1 MPFRKS
7 GRAILRY
14 QCCCELAEIH
24 YTHSVGALP
33 YPLLFVHKMKI
44 KKYSYNSRV
53 HALTQSN
60 MKMLL
65 VFILANYECN
75 V

>member
-7 GRAILRY
+7 GRAILRF

-44 KKYSYNSRV
+44 KKIKNI
-53 HALTQSN
+53 LTIA
-60 MKMLL
+60 
-65 VFILANYECN
+65 VFTH
-75 V
+75 